1 MHIKYFIRLSLQ
13 PYKTKKKPTKNMSF
27 KNKNYNKVNATLDNR
42 NQKQNH
48 FFLKFYI
55 KKA

>member
-1 MHIKYFIRLSLQ
+1 MHIKYFYQAQFATLQ
-13 PYKTKKKPTKNMSF
+13 DQKKPTKNMSF

-42 NQKQNH
+42 NQKQNQ